1 MSEPNS
7 GRNSQLDESHRML
20 IDTTQGANM
29 DEVRAKLLSEGAV
42 RPKILS
48 ANGDT
53 DEFQMSGKGGPSEH
67 EEVKLAV
74 RTQAAGVPPKDSF
87 QSGSQLPSQRS
98 GVRHMGNASDIAD
111 SDSELEVGVPENNRF
126 EQVHPERTYNT
137 FEEADAAADAQA
149 SAAYLSAADVT
160 RKSAFKGGASSKPA
174 DNFARVTWTDLAMG
188 KATAFQ
194 GETSSRA
201 ASRSGARGAGGG
213 MLIKPDVANFSLAN
227 QERHGDVEEIKS
239 E

>member
-53 DEFQMSGKGGPSEH
+53 DEFQMSGKGGPSER

-74 RTQAAGVPPKDSF
+74 RMQAAGVPPKDSF

-111 SDSELEVGVPENNRF
+111 SDSELEVGVPEIHRF
-126 EQVHPERTYNT
+126 EQVHPERTYGT

-149 SAAYLSAADVT
+149 SAAYLSADVT

-174 DNFARVTWTDLAMG
+174 DNFARVTWTDLSMG
-188 KATAFQ
+188 KAAAFQ
-194 GETSSRA
+194 GKTSSRA
-201 ASRSGARGAGGG
+201 GSRSGTRAAGGG
-213 MLIKPDVANFSLAN
+213 MLVNRDVASFSLAN